1 MHSLP
6 QHADEDDVDEDEWAE
21 VFANDG
27 GNLTSTPGNAD
38 TPNSQ
43 NQDMDLDGQRRG
55 SQPGLVALDA
65 PEHADED
72 EDEDDEDDDEDEDDD
87 DEDAEGEEDD
97 EEPQPG
103 GLGAPAPYMP
113 SIAPPAPVAPVTA
126 WGYNDIDSDEDDDE

>member
-1 MHSLP
+1 VCSPP

-27 GNLTSTPGNAD
+27 GNPTSTPGNAD

-43 NQDMDLDGQRRG
+43 NQDLDLDGQRRS
-55 SQPGLVALDA
+55 SQHGLNALDT

-72 EDEDDEDDDEDEDDD
+72 EEEDDEDDEEDEDED

-97 EEPQPG
+97 EEAQH
-103 GLGAPAPYMP
+103 GLGVPAPYTTP
-113 SIAPPAPVAPVTA
+113 IAPPAPVAPVTA
-126 WGYNDIDSDEDDDE
+126 WGYNDIDSDDDDD